1 MFETLNNSIV
11 AMMDY
16 VLGWLLY
23 LPSDAALILV
33 AVATSAIL
41 TFVRLFSTDQDW
53 LKRAAADGKR
63 LRELEREA
71 KKAGDPEAVKRYK
84 ATAALIKLRSLKFE
98 TKPLLYAILPIALLA
113 TWCFGRLGFHPPA
126 ACDTVEVRAYLPAS
140 AVGRPIH
147 IVPMDGV
154 TAETGWVQKVVE
166 DRPPTNES
174 RWERLDDR
182 ISSAMGLKPPPEA
195 VATWRLRGSGTHSE
209 YVLRLRYDGRTYE
222 RPLEVGTRTYAPPAT
237 FYEDAPVRAVEL
249 VMRPVKLAGIV
260 GGIDFL
266 FLPPW
271 LVAYLLI
278 AIPFVSLL
286 KRVFRIA

>member
-1 MFETLNNSIV
+1 MLETLNNSVV

-16 VLGWLLY
+16 VLGWLLF
-23 LPSDAALILV
+23 LPSDAALVIV

-63 LRELEREA
+63 LGELAREA
-71 KKAGDPEAVKRYK
+71 KKAGDGEAVKRYK
-84 ATAALIKLRSLKFE
+84 ATAALIKMRSLKFE
-98 TKPLLYAILPIALLA
+98 MKPLVYAILPIALLA

-126 ACDTVEVRAYLPAS
+126 ACDTVEVRAYLPSS

-147 IVPMDGV
+147 LVPMDGIA
-154 TAETGWVQKVVE
+154 AETGWVQKIAE
-166 DRPPTNES
+166 DRPARPDNRWDCVNDTVSGWLGMKPT
-174 RWERLDDR
+174 
-182 ISSAMGLKPPPEA
+182 PEA
-195 VATWRLRGSGTHSE
+195 VAVWRLRGSGTHSD

-222 RPLEVGTRTYAPPAT
+222 RPLQVGTRTYAPPAT
-237 FYEDAPVRAVEL
+237 FYEDAPVRAVEV
-249 VMRPVKLAGIV
+249 VMKPVKLAGIV

-271 LVAYLLI
+271 IVAYLLI
-278 AIPFVSLL
+278 AIPFVSIL
-286 KRVFRIA
+286 KRVFRVA